1 MYLCYKVAQ
10 NYARI
15 TTRIRGGDR
24 TRNRSRCLASKPIAR
39 RRTFIHR
46 IFLLSWM
53 SIEWI
58 I

>member
-10 NYARI
+10 NYTRI
-15 TTRIRGGDR
+15 TTRTRGGDR

-46 IFLLSWM
+46 MFLLS
-53 SIEWI
+53 
-58 I
+58 